1 MTPKKYFYFAVTSEE
16 NGKFYSYIMKIAA
29 SDNVKSRLSD
39 PKIKTATACSTKK
52 NAAFLVNLWNATYKA
67 NNAFLFDSPSF

>member
-1 MTPKKYFYFAVTSEE
+1 MASQKYFYFAVTSEE

-29 SDNVKSRLSD
+29 SDNVKYRLSD
-39 PKIKTATACSTKK
+39 PKIKTATACGTKK

-67 NNAFLFDSPSF
+67 NNNFLFDSPIF